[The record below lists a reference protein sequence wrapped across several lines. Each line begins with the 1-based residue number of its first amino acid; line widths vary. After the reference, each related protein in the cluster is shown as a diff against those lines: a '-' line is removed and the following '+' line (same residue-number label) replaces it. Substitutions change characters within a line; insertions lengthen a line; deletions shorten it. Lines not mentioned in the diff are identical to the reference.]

1 MTRNNNNI
9 KTTSCSECGSRGGS
23 LLIINVL
30 NLSVDFSN
38 KSSLI
43 MFNGSVRPVFD
54 FVDLF
59 TTDWFIT
66 SG

>member
-9 KTTSCSECGSRGGS
+9 KKTSCSEFGSRGGS

-38 KSSLI
+38 KLSLI
-43 MFNGSVRPVFD
+43 MFNGSVRLVFD
-54 FVDLF
+54 FIDLF
-59 TTDWFIT
+59 ATDCFYNQ
-66 SG
+66 